1 MKKLVIVLAA
11 LLSLTACTAGPV
23 EVGQSATQVQSPVQG
38 SAQDQVLTVWVDAE
52 LAAAFEAIGEQLEL
66 NSGHSFNLVVKN
78 FFSIKTELQSVSG
91 ADTPDI
97 FVGPNEQLDEFLD
110 FGLIVPVTYP
120 GEFKPQPGI
129 VRAFARASQNYAVPY
144 ATENF
149 ALICDATKVPS
160 APSDWSD
167 LTDLG
172 VTIPL
177 SPGGDPYLLQGFSS
191 SFGAE
196 VFVSDEAG
204 DFTAELA
211 IGNAAGI
218 EFATWFSAN
227 SEHFVELDYASALG
241 SLSGGDSACI
251 LTGPWA
257 IPDLIETVSF
267 ELAAYPLPAIGG
279 FDSQPF
285 GASRGVFVSAQS
297 TKQEAA
303 SEALSLIA
311 TPASQLLIYLN
322 TGRPP
327 VVESFSSAIESSLM
341 RGLMESAR
349 NSVPIPAATLMQY
362 VWGPLGSAQSALLNR
377 AGEPTAIWTE
387 MTSQI
392 QAQIGPAS

>member
-1 MKKLVIVLAA
+1 MKKFAIALAA
-11 LLSLTACTAGPV
+11 LLSLTACTAGSG
-23 EVGQSATQVQSPVQG
+23 EVGESATQAQSPAQV
-38 SAQDQVLTVWVDAE
+38 SAQEQVLTVWVDAE
-52 LAAAFEAIGEQLEL
+52 LVEAFEAIGAQLEL
-66 NSGHSFNLVVKN
+66 NSGHSLNLVVKD
-78 FFSIKTELQSVSG
+78 FFSIKTELQSVS
-91 ADTPDI
+91 DSEIPDI
-97 FVGPNEQLDEFLD
+97 FVGPNDQLDEFLD
-110 FGLIVPVTYP
+110 TGLIAPVTYP
-120 GEFKPQPGI
+120 GDFKPQPGI
-129 VRAFARASQNYAVPY
+129 ARAFARAGQNYAVPY
-144 ATENF
+144 ATENI
-149 ALICDATKVPS
+149 ALICDATRVSS

-167 LTDLG
+167 LTGLG

-177 SPGGDPYLLQGFSS
+177 SPGGDPYLLQGFLS

-196 VFVSDEAG
+196 VFASDEAG
-204 DFTAELA
+204 DYTAELA
-211 IGNAAGI
+211 IGSAEGI
-218 EFATWFSAN
+218 EFASWFSAN

-257 IPDLIETVSF
+257 IPALIETVSF

-297 TKQEAA
+297 TKQAAA

-327 VVESFSSAIESSLM
+327 VVESFTNAIESTLM
-341 RGLMESAR
+341 RGLLESAR
-349 NSVPIPAATLMQY
+349 NSVPIPAAKIMQY
-362 VWGPLGSAQSALLNR
+362 VWGPLGAAQVALLNQ
-377 AGEPTAIWTE
+377 AGEPAAIWTE
-387 MTSQI
+387 MTLQI